1 MKRLICTLLSLI
13 AVFSLAACGNGKS
26 TIDPVLAQRRDA
38 AESYMRSM
46 LTVLW
51 SPEEDILYTLDG
63 KKSPEESTDDKKMLL
78 KADRIYR
85 GMPYAYAGST
95 LAAFMEY
102 AGQPDSNG
110 VIPISDL
117 PWIAL
122 SRDSNRSRIG
132 LDGSSSLMLAW
143 AQIGRSFTFTNSA
156 DMTQENGYL
165 HVGDYETDPDTSKG
179 SLKVC
184 NRNGQDVMFAA
195 YAQLQKADG
204 VFTSAESGSHT
215 MMVVSTHVVKD
226 KAGNIDGDE
235 SYVITLEQ
243 SKYPFQKEEH
253 AYDEQLGAEVY
264 AISTLDEKHTFNDL
278 FSGGYLPITCKEL
291 INPAPLAE
299 VKVNDSNRNTSMDVF
314 MNGYVDSNYH
324 IDTLTVTI
332 TDKDGNIVQQAAL
345 RAPRYDKRMV
355 AVNRFEKD
363 KEGRVRGTLDY
374 TALEDGKYHCAL
386 VCRLVNGQEFTTRD
400 FSFEKGD

>member
-1 MKRLICTLLSLI
+1 MKRAFCIALSLLI
-13 AVFSLAACGNGKS
+13 LFSFTACNANKNS
-26 TIDPVLAQRRDA
+26 VDPVLSQRRDT

-51 SPEEDILYTLDG
+51 SPEEDILYTLDS

-78 KADRIYR
+78 KSDRIYQ
-85 GMPYAYAGST
+85 GMPYSFAGST
-95 LAAFMEY
+95 LAAFLEY
-102 AGQPDSNG
+102 AGEPDSNG
-110 VIPISDL
+110 VIPIGDL

-122 SRDSNRSRIG
+122 SHNSNRSRIG

-143 AQIGRSFTFTNSA
+143 AQIGRSFTFTSSS

-165 HVGDYETDPDTSKG
+165 HVGTYETKPDTSKG
-179 SLKVC
+179 SDVAC
-184 NRNGQDVMFAA
+184 QNNGQDVMFAA

-204 VFTSAESGSHT
+204 VFTSVESGAHT

-226 KAGNIDGDE
+226 KAGNINGDE

-243 SKYPFQKEEH
+243 SKYPFLKEEH
-253 AYDEQLGAEVY
+253 TYNEQLGAEVY
-264 AISTLDEKHTFNDL
+264 TISSIDKKHTFNDL

-291 INPAPLAE
+291 IDPAPLAE
-299 VKVNDSNRNTSMDVF
+299 INVNDSNKDTSADVF

-345 RAPRYDKRMV
+345 RATRYDKRMV
-355 AVNRFEKD
+355 AVNRFQKD
-363 KEGRVRGTLDY
+363 TAGRIRGELDFSN
-374 TALEDGKYHCAL
+374 LESGTYRCTL

-400 FSFEKGD
+400 LTFETDA